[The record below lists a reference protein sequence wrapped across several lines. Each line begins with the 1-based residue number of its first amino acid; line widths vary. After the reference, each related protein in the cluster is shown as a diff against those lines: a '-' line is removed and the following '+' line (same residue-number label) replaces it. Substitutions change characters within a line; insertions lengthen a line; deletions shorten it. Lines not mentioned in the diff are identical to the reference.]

1 MKENNKKSGVYRWTN
16 KVNGKTYVGSSVL
29 LSRRFLVYYNL
40 IKIGKSNMLIA
51 KALLKYGYS
60 NFSLE
65 ILEYCEPEVLI
76 SREQYYLDLLKPEYN
91 ILTLAGS
98 SLGYKH
104 SEETLAKL
112 KLITNEH
119 RKGITFSQ
127 SEETKAKISKT
138 MTGRKHT
145 EKTIAKMI
153 GKKGKKVVVTDLTTQ
168 VVTEYV
174 SMRQAAIALNTS
186 LDTIRVYV
194 KNQKNLK
201 NKYQIVI
208 K

>member
-1 MKENNKKSGVYRWTN
+1 MKENNKKSGIYRWTN

-104 SEETLAKL
+104 TEETLAKFNL
-112 KLITNEH
+112 RTNEH

-145 EKTIAKMI
+145 EKNYCKNDR
-153 GKKGKKVVVTDLTTQ
+153 KKREKGSCYWFNYSSSNWICFHETSRYCFKYFSWYDQSVCKKSKKFQKQ
-168 VVTEYV
+168 V
-174 SMRQAAIALNTS
+174 SNS
-186 LDTIRVYV
+186 
-194 KNQKNLK
+194 N
-201 NKYQIVI
+201 
-208 K
+208 